1 MTSTRFR
8 AKIMKKNLLSLIVV
22 STMLFAEQSAN
33 AIGCL
38 SGGAAGA
45 VAGHYAHH
53 HAVLGA
59 MGGCIAG
66 HELNKHNKAK
76 ADAKAQHD
84 ATMAPAK
91 HPAQ

>member
-1 MTSTRFR
+1 MNKS
-8 AKIMKKNLLSLIVV
+8 LLSLIVA
-22 STMLFAEQSAN
+22 STMLFTGQSVN
-33 AIGCL
+33 AAGCL
-38 SGGAAGA
+38 IGGAAGA

-66 HELNKHNKAK
+66 HELAKHNKAK
-76 ADAKAQHD
+76 AEAAAKAQHD
-84 ATMAPAK
+84 AAMNATHPNPEM